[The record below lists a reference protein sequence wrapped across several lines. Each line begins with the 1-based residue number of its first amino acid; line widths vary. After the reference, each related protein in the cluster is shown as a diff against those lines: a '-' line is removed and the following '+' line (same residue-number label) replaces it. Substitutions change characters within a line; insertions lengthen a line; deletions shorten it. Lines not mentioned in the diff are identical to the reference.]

1 MTTPTVL
8 GERYEIGGVL
18 GRGGMAEVHR
28 GRDLRL
34 GREVAVK
41 VLRSDLARDPSFQ
54 VRFRREAQAAASL
67 NHPAIVAVYDTG
79 EDRTANGATPYIVM
93 EYVEGET
100 LRDVLRREGH
110 LAPERAMSLAADICG
125 ALDFSH
131 RNGIVHRDVKP
142 GNVMITPQG
151 TVKVMDFG
159 IARAVSDSAATMT
172 STAAVIGTAQYLSPE
187 QARGESVDARSDVY
201 SLGCLLY
208 ELVTGAPPFTG
219 DSPVSVAYQ
228 HVREDPRVPSSINP
242 EVPPELDA
250 ILLKAMSKNPANRYQ
265 SAADMRN
272 DLLRALAGQRVEA
285 TPVMGDAEKTTILAA
300 APGSYGYGADGDGE
314 WDDAGDQARKRRR
327 NRLIAVIGVVAVLL
341 IGGVTAVVAFNG
353 GDDTPTQTV
362 QQVPVPSVAGATQA
376 DATTQLQQAGLV
388 VGQVTTAP
396 STAAQKGQ
404 VLSSNPASGAQV
416 AKGSTVDLVVGAGPN
431 TVAIPRSIVGSDV
444 GEARDALRA
453 AGFTGSINTDQVD
466 SLKPQGTVVGVDPGQ
481 GSQASPDAAITLS
494 VSDGDAPIP
503 AVVGQAQAAAQ
514 KALSD
519 AGFTDVTVEQVQSS
533 QPQGTVVAVDPGA
546 GNQATAGTAITLS
559 VAAGTIQVPDVV
571 GQTPSAAQQRLQSA
585 GFNRITVNRVASDDV
600 QSEVVVQVSPSAGT
614 QAAADTQITLTVAY
628 PSSTAGSQDGGGNGT
643 GNSNSNGTGTG
654 TGTGTGNGNGTGS
667 DNNG

>member
-1 MTTPTVL
+1 MTTPQVL

-54 VRFRREAQAAASL
+54 VRFRREAQASASL

-79 EDRTANGATPYIVM
+79 EDRTSTGATPYIVM
-93 EYVEGET
+93 EYIEGET

-110 LAPERAMSLAADICG
+110 LSPERAMSLSADICG

-201 SLGCLLY
+201 SLGCMLY

-219 DSPVSVAYQ
+219 DSPVAVAYQ
-228 HVREDPRVPSSINP
+228 HVREDPKLPSSINP
-242 EVPPELDA
+242 QIPPELDA

-265 SAADMRN
+265 SAAEMRN

-300 APGSYGYGADGDGE
+300 TPGGPYG
-314 WDDAGDQARKRRR
+314 DDDDWHDDEQERKRRKR
-327 NRLIAVIGVVAVLL
+327 RIIALVSVLAVLL
-341 IGGVTAVVAFNG
+341 IGGAIAIAVAMS
-353 GDDTPTQTV
+353 GDDPPPAAAAQVTVPTLV
-362 QQVPVPSVAGATQA
+362 GLPEAEARQA
-376 DATTQLQQAGLV
+376 ITDAGLA
-388 VGQVTTAP
+388 VGAVTQQETDDPAQVGTVLE
-396 STAAQKGQ
+396 ST
-404 VLSSNPASGAQV
+404 PASGAQQEE
-416 AKGSTVDLVVGAGPN
+416 GTEIDLVVGVAPDAV
-431 TVAIPRSIVGSDV
+431 TVPDVVGLD
-444 GEARDALRA
+444 EDAARDALTE
-453 AGFTGSINTDQVD
+453 AGFTGSINTRQEDSLEEEGTVASVTPGAGTSAAPDETITLGISSGTIDLPDVAGRPEAEARSILTQAGFGDAQISTEQVD
-466 SLKPQGTVVGVDPGQ
+466 STEAPGTVIGTTPGAGTPAGSDTSIVLQVSGGVGEITVPNVRGQSPAAAEGNLRAVGFTTIRFLDSDEVDPGVGAGQ
-481 GSQASPDAAITLS
+481 VIGTEPPANSPQAPDTEITILINPAASP
-494 VSDGDAPIP
+494 P
-503 AVVGQAQAAAQ
+503 
-514 KALSD
+514 
-519 AGFTDVTVEQVQSS
+519 TD
-533 QPQGTVVAVDPGA
+533 
-546 GNQATAGTAITLS
+546 
-559 VAAGTIQVPDVV
+559 
-571 GQTPSAAQQRLQSA
+571 
-585 GFNRITVNRVASDDV
+585 
-600 QSEVVVQVSPSAGT
+600 
-614 QAAADTQITLTVAY
+614 
-628 PSSTAGSQDGGGNGT
+628 
-643 GNSNSNGTGTG
+643 
-654 TGTGTGNGNGTGS
+654 
-667 DNNG
+667 

>member
-1 MTTPTVL
+1 MTTPQVL

-79 EDRTANGATPYIVM
+79 EDRTTLGATPYIVM

-100 LRDVLRREGH
+100 LRDELRREGR
-110 LAPERAMSLAADICG
+110 LEPRRAMSLAADICG

-187 QARGESVDARSDVY
+187 QARGDSVDARSDVY

-228 HVREDPRVPSSINP
+228 HVREDPKLPSSVNP
-242 EVPPELDA
+242 AIPPDLDA
-250 ILLKAMSKNPANRYQ
+250 ILLKALSKNPANRYQ
-265 SAADMRN
+265 SAAEMRN

-285 TPVMGDAEKTTILAA
+285 TPVMGDAEKTRIIAAVIAGVLILGGVIAVA
-300 APGSYGYGADGDGE
+300 LLVN
-314 WDDAGDQARKRRR
+314 AGDDQPA
-327 NRLIAVIGVVAVLL
+327 AEP
-341 IGGVTAVVAFNG
+341 TA
-353 GDDTPTQTV
+353 T
-362 QQVPVPSVAGATQA
+362 QVPVPNVTGQDQATATRNLEAAGLAVGTVGSRVTSDPSQIDTVLGTDPSSGTQVAPGSAVNLTVGVGPDTVEIPAVIGLDVDRAENTLRNAGFDSVETEEVDSTAPADQVVEVNPREGQSVDPGTTVTLQVSDGDAAVPDVTGQQEAAATQKLRDAGFTNVTPEQVDSPQPEGTVVATDPSHGEQASA
-376 DATTQLQQAGLV
+376 DDLITLQVSSGPSAPVEEPLLTV
-388 VGQVTTAP
+388 PPITGQP
-396 STAAQKGQ
+396 SAMAA
-404 VLSSNPASGAQV
+404 VN
-416 AKGSTVDLVVGAGPN
+416 
-431 TVAIPRSIVGSDV
+431 
-444 GEARDALRA
+444 ALRA
-453 AGFTGSINTDQVD
+453 AGFTDVSVIDE
-466 SLKPQGTVVGVDPGQ
+466 QG
-481 GSQASPDAAITLS
+481 AK
-494 VSDGDAPIP
+494 
-503 AVVGQAQAAAQ
+503 AAAP
-514 KALSD
+514 S
-519 AGFTDVTVEQVQSS
+519 
-533 QPQGTVVAVDPGA
+533 
-546 GNQATAGTAITLS
+546 QATAIRAPQPP
-559 VAAGTIQVPDVV
+559 AG
-571 GQTPSAAQQRLQSA
+571 S
-585 GFNRITVNRVASDDV
+585 
-600 QSEVVVQVSPSAGT
+600 
-614 QAAADTQITLTVAY
+614 QAAADEPIAVRVQLPAT
-628 PSSTAGSQDGGGNGT
+628 PGGNNGGGGGGGSA
-643 GNSNSNGTGTG
+643 GNNAGNNAGASN
-654 TGTGTGNGNGTGS
+654 
-667 DNNG
+667 

>member
-1 MTTPTVL
+1 MTTPQVL

-79 EDRTANGATPYIVM
+79 EDRTTTGATPYIVM

-100 LRDVLRREGH
+100 LRDVIRREGH
-110 LAPERAMSLAADICG
+110 LRSERAMSLAADICG

-201 SLGCLLY
+201 SMGCLLY
-208 ELVTGAPPFTG
+208 ELVTGAPPFSG
-219 DSPVSVAYQ
+219 DSPVAVAYQ
-228 HVREDPRVPSSINP
+228 HVREDPRLPSSINP

-265 SAADMRN
+265 SAAEMRN

-300 APGSYGYGADGDGE
+300 TPTGYGSRYGQDDG
-314 WDDAGDQARKRRR
+314 WDDEDEAARRR
-327 NRLIAVIGVVAVLL
+327 RRKIIAIVAVLAVL
-341 IGGVTAVVAFNG
+341 LLGGAIVAAIALSGDKAPPATAKVN
-353 GDDTPTQTV
+353 
-362 QQVPVPSVAGATQA
+362 VPALLNLEQA
-376 DATTQLQQAGLV
+376 AAEKALTDAGLK
-388 VGQVTTAP
+388 VGAVD
-396 STAAQKGQ
+396 TAASATVAQGH
-404 VLSSNPASGAQV
+404 VISSDPASGASV
-416 AKGSTVDLVVGAGPN
+416 DTGSEVKLVVSAGPDTVAVPNVVGLSEDRARQTLSGAGFSSVSSRP
-431 TVAIPRSIVGSDV
+431 A
-444 GEARDALRA
+444 
-453 AGFTGSINTDQVD
+453 D
-466 SLKPQGTVVGVDPGQ
+466 SLEDEGN
-481 GSQASPDAAITLS
+481 
-494 VSDGDAPIP
+494 
-503 AVVGQAQAAAQ
+503 
-514 KALSD
+514 
-519 AGFTDVTVEQVQSS
+519 
-533 QPQGTVVAVDPGA
+533 VVAVDPAEGKQAAKNQTITLHVSTGTIKVPDVA
-546 GNQATAGTAITLS
+546 GKTEDEARKVLTDTGFSSGQIQTAEVDAGTATP
-559 VAAGTIQVPDVV
+559 GTVV
-571 GQTPSAAQQRLQSA
+571 KTDP
-585 GFNRITVNRVASDDV
+585 
-600 QSEVVVQVSPSAGT
+600 
-614 QAAADTQITLTVAY
+614 
-628 PSSTAGSQDGGGNGT
+628 
-643 GNSNSNGTGTG
+643 GTGTAVGRGDTITLQVAKADNTRVIPDVSGQNEVQARATLAAAGFTNVIHQDTEAPHGEAPG
-654 TGTGTGNGNGTGS
+654 TVVGTDPAAGQKAAPGDEIALLVVGG
-667 DNNG
+667 

>member
-1 MTTPTVL
+1 MTTPQVL

-18 GRGGMAEVHR
+18 GRGGMAEVHH

-41 VLRSDLARDPSFQ
+41 VLRHDLARDPSFQ
-54 VRFRREAQAAASL
+54 VRFRREAQASASL

-79 EDRTANGATPYIVM
+79 EDRTPTGATPYIVM

-100 LRDVLRREGH
+100 LRDVLRREGR
-110 LAPERAMSLAADICG
+110 LPIERAMSLAADICG

-228 HVREDPRVPSSINP
+228 HVREDPRLPSSINP
-242 EVPPELDA
+242 DVPPELDA

-285 TPVMGDAEKTTILAA
+285 TPVMGDAEKTAIIG
-300 APGSYGYGADGDGE
+300 APVGGYGSSGYGSDDD
-314 WDDAGDQARKRRR
+314 WDDEQARKRKRR
-327 NRLIAVIGVVAVLL
+327 IIAIVSVLAVLL
-341 IGGVTAVVAFNG
+341 LGGVIAAAIAMNADDDPVAAQQVEVPAVVGQPVAEAEQAITDAGLEVGDTTDQPTTNPAEQGTVLQTTPAG
-353 GDDTPTQTV
+353 GVLVDGGT
-362 QQVPVPSVAGATQA
+362 SV
-376 DATTQLQQAGLV
+376 GLV
-388 VGQVTTAP
+388 VGVAP
-396 STAAQKGQ
+396 DAI
-404 VLSSNPASGAQV
+404 
-416 AKGSTVDLVVGAGPN
+416 TVPSLVNFTEQQA
-431 TVAIPRSIVGSDV
+431 R
-444 GEARDALRA
+444 EALTR
-453 AGFTGSINTDQVD
+453 AGFTGSVDTREED
-466 SLKPQGTVVGVDPGQ
+466 SLQDEGTVV
-481 GSQASPDAAITLS
+481 S
-494 VSDGDAPIP
+494 VSPASGESVAVDGTVELGLSTGTIAMPDVTGRP
-503 AVVGQAQAAAQ
+503 QAEAIAT
-514 KALSD
+514 LTD
-519 AGFTDVTVEQVQSS
+519 AGFTEAQITVEEIDSDA
-533 QPQGTVVAVDPGA
+533 PEGTVVSTTPTPASPASAGSRIVLQVSGGVAQLTVPNLRGQSREAAEANLRAVGFTNIQFSDSDVLDPGV
-546 GNQATAGTAITLS
+546 GPGQVVSTEP
-559 VAAGTIQVPDVV
+559 AAGTPQPPTTTIAVILNPQAPD
-571 GQTPSAAQQRLQSA
+571 
-585 GFNRITVNRVASDDV
+585 
-600 QSEVVVQVSPSAGT
+600 
-614 QAAADTQITLTVAY
+614 AD
-628 PSSTAGSQDGGGNGT
+628 
-643 GNSNSNGTGTG
+643 
-654 TGTGTGNGNGTGS
+654 
-667 DNNG
+667 

>member
-1 MTTPTVL
+1 MTTPQVL

-18 GRGGMAEVHR
+18 GRGGMAEVHH

-54 VRFRREAQAAASL
+54 VRFRREAQASASL

-79 EDRTANGATPYIVM
+79 EDRTPAGATPYIVM
-93 EYVEGET
+93 EFVEGET

-110 LAPERAMSLAADICG
+110 LPIERAMSLAADICG

-187 QARGESVDARSDVY
+187 QARGEGVDARSDVY
-201 SLGCLLY
+201 SMGCLLY

-228 HVREDPRVPSSINP
+228 HVREDPRLPSSINR

-285 TPVMGDAEKTTILAA
+285 TPVMGEDEKTAIIG
-300 APGSYGYGADGDGE
+300 APVGGYGNYGDE
-314 WDDAGDQARKRRR
+314 WDDDDQARRRKRRI
-327 NRLIAVIGVVAVLL
+327 IAIVSVLALLL
-341 IGGVTAVVAFNG
+341 IGGAVALAVSLGAE
-353 GDDTPTQTV
+353 DETPTVDQVAVPTLVNLTEPEARTAIEGAGLAVDEVTQEASTTV
-362 QQVPVPSVAGATQA
+362 PEGRVIESTPAAGARV
-376 DATTQLQQAGLV
+376 DE
-388 VGQVTTAP
+388 
-396 STAAQKGQ
+396 
-404 VLSSNPASGAQV
+404 
-416 AKGSTVDLVVGAGPN
+416 GSEVDLVVSSGPD
-431 TVAIPRSIVGSDV
+431 TLTIPGVEGLT
-444 GEARDALRA
+444 EEQARANLEA
-453 AGFTGSINTDQVD
+453 AGFTNVGRRPVESVDVDEGRVVSVDPAEGTQAGRNQVITLNVSTGTVEMPDVVNQTEQQARAALQDLGIGAGQIEVQNAEND
-466 SLKPQGTVVGVDPGQ
+466 SVPQGTVLETDPQAGTDVGGD
-481 GSQASPDAAITLS
+481 DIITL
-494 VSDGDAPIP
+494 
-503 AVVGQAQAAAQ
+503 
-514 KALSD
+514 
-519 AGFTDVTVEQVQSS
+519 
-533 QPQGTVVAVDPGA
+533 VVAVPTPPDEP
-546 GNQATAGTAITLS
+546 ATPTTTTTTTPP
-559 VAAGTIQVPDVV
+559 AAPPAT
-571 GQTPSAAQQRLQSA
+571 
-585 GFNRITVNRVASDDV
+585 
-600 QSEVVVQVSPSAGT
+600 
-614 QAAADTQITLTVAY
+614 
-628 PSSTAGSQDGGGNGT
+628 GGG
-643 GNSNSNGTGTG
+643 GTGTG
-654 TGTGTGNGNGTGS
+654 TGTDT
-667 DNNG
+667 DNDPLTPQ

>member
-1 MTTPTVL
+1 MTTPQVL

-54 VRFRREAQAAASL
+54 VRFRREAQASASL

-79 EDRTANGATPYIVM
+79 EDRTATGATPYIVM

-100 LRDVLRREGH
+100 LRDVLRREGR
-110 LAPERAMSLAADICG
+110 LSPERAMSLSADVCG

-201 SLGCLLY
+201 SMGCMLY

-228 HVREDPRVPSSINP
+228 HVREDPKLPSSINP
-242 EVPPELDA
+242 VIPAELDS

-300 APGSYGYGADGDGE
+300 ARGGYGDDDG
-314 WDDAGDQARKRRR
+314 WDDEEAARKRKRRLVALLSVLAVLLVGGAITAAILISSGGDAPVPPVQQVAVPQLVNQPQPAAEQMLSDAKLKLGEVTTQDTNDRNQVGKVLASTPAGGATVNEGTTVNLVVGRAPDTVAVPPVVNLTVDQARTTLKNAGFTSINTEQVDSTETKGR
-327 NRLIAVIGVVAVLL
+327 
-341 IGGVTAVVAFNG
+341 VTAVDPAEG
-353 GDDTPTQTV
+353 
-362 QQVPVPSVAGATQA
+362 
-376 DATTQLQQAGLV
+376 TTID
-388 VGQVTTAP
+388 P
-396 STAAQKGQ
+396 ST
-404 VLSSNPASGAQV
+404 P
-416 AKGSTVDLVVGAGPN
+416 
-431 TVAIPRSIVGSDV
+431 
-444 GEARDALRA
+444 
-453 AGFTGSINTDQVD
+453 
-466 SLKPQGTVVGVDPGQ
+466 
-481 GSQASPDAAITLS
+481 ITLS
-494 VSDGDAPIP
+494 VSTGTVKLPDVTGQTEQQARAALIDAGISAGQITTTQVERADVAPGTVVDTNP
-503 AVVGQAQAAAQ
+503 GAASAVGVDDTITLQIAAAPTEITVPNVAGKPEPAARQ
-514 KALSD
+514 ILQN
-519 AGFTDVTVEQVQSS
+519 AGFTKITRVDSDGDGKQTA
-533 QPQGTVVAVDPGA
+533 GTVVGTDPGA
-546 GNQATAGTAITLS
+546 GSKAKAGDEIVLL
-559 VAAGTIQVPDVV
+559 VV
-571 GQTPSAAQQRLQSA
+571 G
-585 GFNRITVNRVASDDV
+585 
-600 QSEVVVQVSPSAGT
+600 
-614 QAAADTQITLTVAY
+614 
-628 PSSTAGSQDGGGNGT
+628 GG
-643 GNSNSNGTGTG
+643 
-654 TGTGTGNGNGTGS
+654 
-667 DNNG
+667 

>member
-1 MTTPTVL
+1 MTTPQVL

-54 VRFRREAQAAASL
+54 VRFRREAQASASL

-79 EDRTANGATPYIVM
+79 EDRTTTGATPYIVM

-110 LAPERAMSLAADICG
+110 LSPERAMSLSADICG

-201 SLGCLLY
+201 SLGCMLY

-219 DSPVSVAYQ
+219 DSPVAVAYQ
-228 HVREDPRVPSSINP
+228 HVREDPRLPSSINP
-242 EVPPELDA
+242 AIPAELDA

-265 SAADMRN
+265 SAAEMRN

-300 APGSYGYGADGDGE
+300 ARGGYGDHDGWEDE
-314 WDDAGDQARKRRR
+314 DEHARRRKRRI
-327 NRLIAVIGVVAVLL
+327 IALVSVLAVLL
-341 IGGVTAVVAFNG
+341 LGGVIAAAVALNG
-353 GDDTPTQTV
+353 NGDPQTEAV
-362 QQVPVPSVAGATQA
+362 QRVQVPQLLGQDEAAARQLLTDAKLEPGEVTQQETA
-376 DATTQLQQAGLV
+376 DAAQ
-388 VGQVTTAP
+388 VGKVLG
-396 STAAQKGQ
+396 ST
-404 VLSSNPASGAQV
+404 PASGAQV
-416 AKGSTVDLVVGAGPN
+416 DEGSSVDLVVGVAPDAV
-431 TVAIPRSIVGSDV
+431 TVPDVVGFD
-444 GEARDALRA
+444 EDQARAALEQ
-453 AGFTGSINTDQVD
+453 AGFTGSINTRQVD
-466 SLKPQGTVVGVDPGQ
+466 SLEEEGTVASVTPEA
-481 GSQASPDAAITLS
+481 GSSASPDQTITL
-494 VSDGDAPIP
+494 G
-503 AVVGQAQAAAQ
+503 
-514 KALSD
+514 LSTGTIEVPD
-519 AGFTDVTVEQVQSS
+519 VTGRTEAEARSILTEAGFGDVQITTEEVDST
-533 QPQGTVVAVDPGA
+533 QPPGAVIASTPGA
-546 GNQATAGTAITLS
+546 GSAASTGTRIVL
-559 VAAGTIQVPDVV
+559 QVSGGPGEIAVPNVV
-571 GQTPSAAQQRLQSA
+571 GQTEAAARQTLQTA
-585 GFNRITVNRVASDDV
+585 GFTNVRSQPTENDGTVDAGDVVNTNPEPGTPATPEEEIVLLVAGA
-600 QSEVVVQVSPSAGT
+600 PAPG
-614 QAAADTQITLTVAY
+614 
-628 PSSTAGSQDGGGNGT
+628 
-643 GNSNSNGTGTG
+643 
-654 TGTGTGNGNGTGS
+654 
-667 DNNG
+667 